1 MAITAENLAAKFKIP
16 RAKVD
21 EFSLRSQHLWKKA
34 HDAGV
39 FATEIAPYKLKVKG
53 KEVEFAVDE
62 HPK

>member
-1 MAITAENLAAKFKIP
+1 MAITAENLATKFKIP

-21 EFSLRSQHLWKKA
+21 EFSLRSQNLWKKA
-34 HDAGV
+34 QDAGV